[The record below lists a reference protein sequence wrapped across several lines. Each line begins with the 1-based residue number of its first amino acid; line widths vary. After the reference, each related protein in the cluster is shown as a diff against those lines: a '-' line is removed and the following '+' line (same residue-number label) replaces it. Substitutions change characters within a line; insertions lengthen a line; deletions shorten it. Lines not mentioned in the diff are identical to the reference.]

1 MSMLSVFT
9 LNTHFMSYGKLPSFI
24 FASVNKGLH
33 DSIACDNAHDKIYI
47 YIYTVKALTSLTTFL
62 GCLSCIGMIIIRGM
76 LQNNLFYRF
85 S

>member
-33 DSIACDNAHDKIYI
+33 DSIAYDNAHDKIYI
-47 YIYTVKALTSLTTFL
+47 YIHCKSTYFIDYIFRLPQLHRYDYYSRNATK
-62 GCLSCIGMIIIRGM
+62 
-76 LQNNLFYRF
+76 
-85 S
+85 